1 MSMVVYAKVGTVPM
15 LVKIDGRFKVK
26 EGGKVRIRTPGGK
39 WEMVTVDRVDGERLF
54 LSR

>member
-1 MSMVVYAKVGTVPM
+1 MSKFKVG
-15 LVKIDGRFKVK
+15 DR
-26 EGGKVRIRTPGGK
+26 VRIRTPGGK